1 MSSDPFTFHGLARAL
16 AEQGFESLRG
26 HWTNSLARMGS
37 FAFEDLPVEITV
49 AILKLATS
57 SKSST
62 YSALMC
68 TSRAIADLARVE
80 CVPEVVIL
88 SNPDAAISFY
98 GCVSVYTEVGARV
111 KQLWFFPCLA
121 AKQATSLFPTILN
134 ACYNIERLACVPNHL
149 IEICSGTSV
158 HHTSLVDV
166 TLMDPIIPWER
177 LFASRH
183 GAAMFNQIQ
192 SLRLVGGIQHTTA
205 PPLGRSFGS
214 LREVTVSAVTTA
226 AVHHYILD
234 SVRFPSLERVVVT
247 VPHTDWRSVGMG
259 FLMSEPNMDHRL
271 CVVHCS
277 RKWKELEVWKKGR
290 FYIWNEGATEWNAR
304 AAGIAGSTLRLVF
317 ISSWLIFG

>member
-1 MSSDPFTFHGLARAL
+1 MSNDPFIFHGLARAL
-16 AEQGFESLRG
+16 AEQDFESLRG
-26 HWTNSLARMGS
+26 HWTNSLARVGS
-37 FAFEDLPVEITV
+37 FPFVDLPVEIAV
-49 AILKLATS
+49 AILKSAAS
-57 SKSST
+57 GKSST

-88 SNPDAAISFY
+88 SNPDAAISLY
-98 GCVSVYTEVGARV
+98 GCVSVHPEVGAGV
-111 KQLWFFPCLA
+111 KQLWLFPGLA
-121 AKQATSLFPTILN
+121 AKKATSVFPTILD
-134 ACYNIERLACVPNHL
+134 ACYNVERLACVPNHL
-149 IEICSGTSV
+149 IEICSGTFR
-158 HHTSLVDV
+158 HTSLVDV
-166 TLMDPIIPWER
+166 TLADPIIPWER

-183 GAAMFNQIQ
+183 GAVLFNQIR
-192 SLRLVGGIQHTTA
+192 SLRLIGGIQHTTA

-214 LREVTVSAVTTA
+214 LTDVTVSAVTTA

-277 RKWKELEVWKKGR
+277 KKWKELEVWKKGR
-290 FYIWNEGATEWNAR
+290 FYIWNEGVTEWNAR
-304 AAGIAGSTLRLVF
+304 AAGNAGSTLRELK
-317 ISSWLIFG
+317 